1 MSDLKDKAK
10 DTIDDVADGAKK
22 TADKV
27 VDKSKDVA
35 HSAGKKVEEG
45 GKKLQDA

>member
-1 MSDLKDKAK
+1 MSDMKDKAK